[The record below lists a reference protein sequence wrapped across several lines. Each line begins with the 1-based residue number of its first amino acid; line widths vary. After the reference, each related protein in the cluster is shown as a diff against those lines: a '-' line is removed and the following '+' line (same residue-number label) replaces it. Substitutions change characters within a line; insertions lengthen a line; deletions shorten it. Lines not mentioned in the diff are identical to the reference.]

1 MKTKNSSLQ
10 GKHVLY
16 NKVYNLLCRL
26 QPPSVVDYKT
36 TKTQIAQF
44 TFTIELLTEAPGFYW
59 NSLLLPPGKYG
70 CNSQCCLSH
79 RQIII
84 YYTYILRQ
92 FCSRLTTQLNSTE
105 LTSDIKLGMHK
116 YS

>member
-1 MKTKNSSLQ
+1 MKLVNVYSSGNRGFHMINTENWSTRWKQ
-10 GKHVLY
+10 KTAVCKVNMCY

-44 TFTIELLTEAPGFYW
+44 TFTIKLLTEAPSFCW

-79 RQIII
+79 RQII
-84 YYTYILRQ
+84 
-92 FCSRLTTQLNSTE
+92 
-105 LTSDIKLGMHK
+105 
-116 YS
+116 